1 MNASLSIQE
10 ACIHLVETKTFEKIS
25 INDICQEAFVSRST
39 FYKLY
44 KDKYD
49 VVTTVYK
56 KEIVEAFNE
65 LMKLLPEFDEKLDL
79 IATEWFF
86 QRFYNHSKLYRNL
99 LVNSGNDWFI
109 NIFIDTCS
117 ALAKEYTKD
126 IMQSISSQMLDYTCY
141 FFASS
146 LAMILKKWLSENCT
160 IPPRELAEYYYSWFG
175 SYWRRNFMIK

>member
-86 QRFYNHSKLYRNL
+86 QRF
-99 LVNSGNDWFI
+99 
-109 NIFIDTCS
+109 
-117 ALAKEYTKD
+117 
-126 IMQSISSQMLDYTCY
+126 
-141 FFASS
+141 
-146 LAMILKKWLSENCT
+146 
-160 IPPRELAEYYYSWFG
+160 
-175 SYWRRNFMIK
+175 